1 MSMCFGVNVHIFMM
15 VCTGRRFTGFYGVRW
30 TLYRVRG
37 WKGWKHALRAFYGV
51 FVWGVDTSR
60 TGRNIF
66 TAGLN
71 FTLCGV
77 VLMGGVDIHIYLS
90 CIFISNSVVRGS
102 VWGGVRGDLRVVSA
116 VVLCD
121 LMQHLK
127 QYKQFVIFAQHI
139 THIAGRTHGT

>member
-1 MSMCFGVNVHIFMM
+1 M
-15 VCTGRRFTGFYGVRW
+15 
-30 TLYRVRG
+30 
-37 WKGWKHALRAFYGV
+37 

-60 TGRNIF
+60 TGRDIF

-77 VLMGGVDIHIYLS
+77 VLMGGVDIRIYLTS
-90 CIFISNSVVRGS
+90 QKTMSNSMVRGS

-139 THIAGRTHGT
+139 THIAGRTTRRIDRL